1 MLGPW
6 GLVVIDMPAK
16 NREVIDLLARTPLLP
31 MPDHLAARIQAAIAA
46 ESARRSGERA
56 ARMRE
61 LGAWIEEA
69 LQRGDLEEAHELA
82 EAGLIIARPDYDAFL
97 A

>member
-1 MLGPW
+1 MLGLW

-16 NREVIDLLARTPLLP
+16 NREVIDLLARTPLPP
-31 MPDHLAARIQAAIAA
+31 MPGHLEARIQAAIAA

-61 LGAWIEEA
+61 LGARIEEA

-82 EAGLIIARPDYDAFL
+82 EAGLIIARPSYDAFL